1 MADFI
6 NFEVCFEDDKED
18 KKVSDNSD
26 LDSDVDSITSFID
39 DGEQGNGIDFY
50 HNFNNVETDFEQT
63 IKNEYDEGLKDLQD
77 FDEVSNLCQS

>member
-6 NFEVCFEDDKED
+6 NFEVCVEDDKED

-39 DGEQGNGIDFY
+39 DGE
-50 HNFNNVETDFEQT
+50 
-63 IKNEYDEGLKDLQD
+63 
-77 FDEVSNLCQS
+77 